1 MKVKID
7 TRGRKTI
14 VDPDFIEEFFDFYAS
29 VEPHF
34 RPLEVP
40 TRVLTVWA
48 KPRMVEAGL
57 MKGDEQD
64 SQVLYRLLRQ
74 FLPDKKRFN
83 AKKYGAL
90 LDAYRE
96 KYKRIAVFETRE
108 NLNLVGQ
115 LLRHMA
121 EKLLKDEN
129 MTFADL
135 EKVAK
140 IHLETARHIQS
151 EEREDRQE
159 KLEVA
164 KGDKSVSEKEI
175 EESARLL
182 NLLSSK

>member
-1 MKVKID
+1 MKVRID

-14 VDPDFIEEFFDFYAS
+14 VDKDFIEEFLDFYAS

-48 KPRMVEAGL
+48 KPRLVEVKL
-57 MKGDEQD
+57 LNEDEQD
-64 SQVLYRLLRQ
+64 SQVLYRLIRQ

-83 AKKYGAL
+83 EKKYGAL

-108 NLNLVGQ
+108 NLNLTGQ
-115 LLRHMA
+115 VLRHMVD
-121 EKLLKDEN
+121 KLLKDEN
-129 MTFADL
+129 VTFADL
-135 EKVAK
+135 EKISR

-164 KGDKSVSEKEI
+164 KSNKNVSEKEV